1 MSQPLQSFK
10 TRLPPHLIRSSAHQ
24 RVAPHVPYHEWIER
38 EWVGFMRRNGYRTRN
53 GAAQAHFDRYMETLQ
68 A

>member
-1 MSQPLQSFK
+1 MTTIQPARTVFPSHV
-10 TRLPPHLIRSSAHQ
+10 TRQLAWR
-24 RVAPHVPYHEWIER
+24 RVALTVPFDVWIER
-38 EWVGFMRRNGYRTRN
+38 EWIQFARRNGYRTRN

>member
-1 MSQPLQSFK
+1 MTILTAK
-10 TRLPPHLIRSSAHQ
+10 TVFPSHLTRQLAHQ
-24 RVAPHVPYHEWIER
+24 RVAPEFPFDIWLER
-38 EWVGFMRRNGYRTRN
+38 EWIRFARRNGYRTRN

>member
-1 MSQPLQSFK
+1 MTTIQPARTVFPSHV
-10 TRLPPHLIRSSAHQ
+10 TRQLVWR
-24 RVAPHVPYHEWIER
+24 RVAPTVPFDVWIER
-38 EWVGFMRRNGYRTRN
+38 EWIQFARRNGYRTRN

>member
-1 MSQPLQSFK
+1 MTKIQPARTVFPS
-10 TRLPPHLIRSSAHQ
+10 HLNRQLAHQ
-24 RVAPHVPYHEWIER
+24 RVAPHVPFPVWIER
-38 EWVGFMRRNGYRTRN
+38 EWIQFARRNGYRTRN

>member
-1 MSQPLQSFK
+1 MKRIQFA
-10 TRLPPHLIRSSAHQ
+10 RSNGYRS
-24 RVAPHVPYHEWIER
+24 
-38 EWVGFMRRNGYRTRN
+38 RNGYRTRN

>member
-1 MSQPLQSFK
+1 ML
-10 TRLPPHLIRSSAHQ
+10 HN
-24 RVAPHVPYHEWIER
+24 EWIER
-38 EWVGFMRRNGYRTRN
+38 EWIQFARRNGYRTRN

>member
-1 MSQPLQSFK
+1 MKILAQRTHFPSHVVRQL
-10 TRLPPHLIRSSAHQ
+10 AHR
-24 RVAPHVPYHEWIER
+24 RVAPHVPFPVWIAR
-38 EWVGFMRRNGYRTRN
+38 VWIQFARRNGYRTRN

>member
-1 MSQPLQSFK
+1 MTRIQPARTVFPS
-10 TRLPPHLIRSSAHQ
+10 HLNRQLAWR
-24 RVAPHVPYHEWIER
+24 RVAPQVPFDVWIER
-38 EWVGFMRRNGYRTRN
+38 EWIQFARRNGYRTRN